1 MTSLHMSKNTVNF
14 SIYGFDIKIFP
25 NKNMSTNKIEQAVS
39 ISSNQEFDASIID
52 DKNIHFI
59 YNIDYSGSMS
69 EPITFKNGKYYSR
82 LEVCINSVIKS
93 LEFLGKLA
101 DNGINIYI
109 TVVKFSNFAVVVKEF
124 VKLENK
130 SIFDEIVKS
139 LREITPYYSTNM
151 GESILKINDIENQY
165 KPQCSKIYKILLSD
179 GYSNQGL
186 SSQEIKDTYTNYF
199 NVCIGIGNETQYD
212 VDLLTTLSCEQ
223 TERSCNSH
231 DEMGDQIIDS
241 VFGHMNI
248 IAQNLKFNSS
258 NKPCHII
265 GKNDDNYSRKLRVTS
280 SEYCI
285 YDTADFEIIICNVSR
300 KYLTMA
306 GLPKTASKIQN
317 YSSNHVNYGSIDVFY
332 VKNQDTFDVIIKFSC
347 NISCTS
353 NYKMCKTTAK
363 SFRIIQNFI
372 HLSNVVSDLDML
384 SCDIHKRKKMI
395 NSIFNKL
402 ISCKNQLESSKLSDN
417 FTYINILI
425 DKFITIF
432 KPIRFSTDVNTFS
445 DINNLTPMR
454 MLSAQSQSGSFA
466 CVGRQASMSYSMG
479 YNYQSEIADDDHDN
493 SENNI
498 DMNPIMSPLILPPP
512 MTNAGHLHQI
522 PPLSSNHQSQPV
534 PPSII
539 APAASVLYPGA
550 SNTGSIGIFDLADD
564 MDAIVPA
571 LTPE

>member
-1 MTSLHMSKNTVNF
+1 MSKNTVNF
-14 SIYGFDIKIFP
+14 NIYGFDIKIFP

-39 ISSNQEFDASIID
+39 ISPNQEFDASIID

-69 EPITFKNGKYYSR
+69 EPITFKNGRYYSR

-212 VDLLTTLSCEQ
+212 VDLLTILSCEQ

-258 NKPCHII
+258 NKPSHII
-265 GKNDDNYSRKLRVTS
+265 GKNDAECKRKLRITS
-280 SEYCI
+280 SEYSI
-285 YDTADFEIIICNVSR
+285 YDTNDFEIIISDVSR
-300 KYLTMA
+300 QYLIMA

-332 VKNQDTFDVIIKFSC
+332 VNNENTLDIIIKFNC
-347 NISCTS
+347 NISCTPD
-353 NYKMCKTTAK
+353 YKMCKTTSK

-372 HLSNVVSDLDML
+372 HITNIISELDMNT
-384 SCDIHKRKKMI
+384 CDIDKREKLI
-395 NSIFNKL
+395 HSIYNKL
-402 ISCKNQLESSKLSDN
+402 ISCKKQLKSEELLNDFS
-417 FTYINILI
+417 YIRTII
-425 DKFITIF
+425 DKFIDIF
-432 KPIRFSTDVNTFS
+432 QPLRFSNDVNTLN
-445 DINNLTPMR
+445 DVNNLTPMR
-454 MLSAQSQSGSFA
+454 MLSVQSQSGSFA
-466 CVGRQASMSYSMG
+466 CVGRQASIGYSMG
-479 YNYQSEIADDDHDN
+479 YNYQDDLSGDN
-493 SENNI
+493 DDSSENNLNV
-498 DMNPIMSPLILPPP
+498 NPTMSPLVLPSPVPITVQPQHNSSLYNNLQPPP
-512 MTNAGHLHQI
+512 I
-522 PPLSSNHQSQPV
+522 
-534 PPSII
+534 PPSIV
-539 APAASVLYPGA
+539 APTSTALYPGA
-550 SNTGSIGIFDLADD
+550 SNSASIGMLNMSNNTDE
-564 MDAIVPA
+564 IVPA
-571 LTPE
+571 ITPK

>member
-14 SIYGFDIKIFP
+14 NIYGFDIKIFP

-39 ISSNQEFDASIID
+39 ISPNQEFDASIID

-69 EPITFKNGKYYSR
+69 EPITFKNGRYYSR

-265 GKNDDNYSRKLRVTS
+265 GKNDTECKRKLRITS
-280 SEYCI
+280 SEYSI
-285 YDTADFEIIICNVSR
+285 YDTNDFEVIISDVSR
-300 KYLTMA
+300 QYLTMA

-332 VKNQDTFDVIIKFSC
+332 VNNENTLDIIIKFSC
-347 NISCTS
+347 NISCTPD
-353 NYKMCKTTAK
+353 YKMCKTTSK

-372 HLSNVVSDLDML
+372 HITNIISELDMNA
-384 SCDIHKRKKMI
+384 CDIDKREKLI
-395 NSIFNKL
+395 HSIYNKL
-402 ISCKNQLESSKLSDN
+402 ISCKKQLESEELLNDFS
-417 FTYINILI
+417 YIRMII
-425 DKFITIF
+425 DKFIDIF
-432 KPIRFSTDVNTFS
+432 QPLRFSNDVNTLT
-445 DINNLTPMR
+445 DVNNLTPMR
-454 MLSAQSQSGSFA
+454 MLSVQSQSGSFA
-466 CVGRQASMSYSMG
+466 CVGRQASIGYSMG
-479 YNYQSEIADDDHDN
+479 YNYQDELSGDNDDS
-493 SENNI
+493 SENNLSV
-498 DMNPIMSPLILPPP
+498 NPTMPPLVLPSPVPITVQPQHNSSLYNNLQPPP
-512 MTNAGHLHQI
+512 I
-522 PPLSSNHQSQPV
+522 
-534 PPSII
+534 PPSIV
-539 APAASVLYPGA
+539 APTSTALYPGA
-550 SNTGSIGIFDLADD
+550 SNSASIGILNMSNNTDE
-564 MDAIVPA
+564 IVPA
-571 LTPE
+571 ITPK